1 MDEEK
6 PAADSLSDKK
16 DSFDQANAEDQS
28 GENTSEKKEGTIRSV
43 RISLVEPNKD
53 QPRKNFDD
61 AALEELTE
69 SIKLY
74 GVIQPLLVQ
83 QKDGFYEI
91 IAGERRWRA
100 AKKAGL
106 KEIPVIVKDFTSK
119 QAVEISLIE
128 NIQREDLNPIEEAL
142 AYDRLIYE
150 FTLTQEEVSERVSK
164 SRSAVTNS
172 LRLLKLG
179 DDVRQMVISGELSEG
194 HARTIL
200 GIPDAGVQKKLADR
214 IVKERLSV
222 RETERIVKNMM
233 APVIPRERKR
243 NYEKEAI
250 LNSLSEKLKSKL
262 GTKVEIKENGRNKGK
277 IEIEYYSDDELDRI
291 FDLLQSIS

>member
-1 MDEEK
+1 
-6 PAADSLSDKK
+6 
-16 DSFDQANAEDQS
+16 
-28 GENTSEKKEGTIRSV
+28 
-43 RISLVEPNKD
+43 
-53 QPRKNFDD
+53 
-61 AALEELTE
+61 
-69 SIKLY
+69 
-74 GVIQPLLVQ
+74 
-83 QKDGFYEI
+83 
-91 IAGERRWRA
+91 
-100 AKKAGL
+100 
-106 KEIPVIVKDFTSK
+106 
-119 QAVEISLIE
+119 
-128 NIQREDLNPIEEAL
+128 
-142 AYDRLIYE
+142 
-150 FTLTQEEVSERVSK
+150 
-164 SRSAVTNS
+164 
-172 LRLLKLG
+172 
-179 DDVRQMVISGELSEG
+179 MVISGELSEG